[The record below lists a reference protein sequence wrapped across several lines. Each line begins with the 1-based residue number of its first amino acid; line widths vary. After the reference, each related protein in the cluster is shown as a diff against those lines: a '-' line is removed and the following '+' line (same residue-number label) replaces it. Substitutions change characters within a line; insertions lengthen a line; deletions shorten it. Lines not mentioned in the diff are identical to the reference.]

1 MSGTLYLCATPI
13 GNLEDITLRVLRV
26 LKEADL
32 IACEDTRHSRVLLS
46 HYDIHTPVTSYHQ
59 HNRVK
64 KAEELVEKL
73 AGGLNIALITDA
85 GSPIISDPGDALVQ
99 KCYENGIRVTS
110 LPGPCAGITALTL
123 SGIDSGRFAFYGFL
137 PVKGRERTDLLAE
150 LKKERMPVLLYEAP
164 HKLKKTLAD
173 LYAALGDRGIV
184 ILREL
189 TKVHEERLRFPLSGA
204 VSYYEENEPKGEF
217 VMILEPGSE
226 EELLREEA
234 AAFSEKPLAEQLA
247 EYVAEGM
254 DKKTA
259 MKQIARER
267 HMSRRDVYQALLAAE
282 ETE

>member
-59 HNRVK
+59 HNRVS

-123 SGIDSGRFAFYGFL
+123 SGIESGRFAFYGFL
-137 PVKGRERTDLLAE
+137 PVKGRERTDLIAE

-173 LYAALGDRGIV
+173 LYAAFGDRGIV

-189 TKVHEERLRFPLSGA
+189 TKVHEERLRFLLSDA
-204 VSYYEENEPKGEF
+204 VSYYEETEPKGEY
-217 VMILEPGSE
+217 VLILEPGSE

-234 AAFSEKPLAEQLA
+234 AAFSEKPLTEQFA
-247 EYVAEGM
+247 EYVAGGM
-254 DKKTA
+254 DKKSA
-259 MKQIARER
+259 MKQIAKER
-267 HMSRRDVYQALLAAE
+267 HMSRRDVYQALLAVE